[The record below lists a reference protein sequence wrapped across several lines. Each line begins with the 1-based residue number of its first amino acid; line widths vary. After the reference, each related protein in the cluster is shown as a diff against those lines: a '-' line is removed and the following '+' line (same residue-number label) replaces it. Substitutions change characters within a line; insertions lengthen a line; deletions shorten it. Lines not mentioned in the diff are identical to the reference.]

1 MWFLVEVDDVHEFV
15 SQYDPD
21 KSNPV
26 KFVIHPPEPYASA
39 HLVAVQASEGGVDIS
54 DLDPESAT
62 FTAEY
67 IKRAMKVNPI
77 KMVDDPYPWVL
88 LGLSEIRPPR
98 PKGKGKALPPI
109 VDITEEYLK
118 TRVRHEIVR
127 ELADKIAALSQ
138 VDMVTEGNS
147 VPPSESRD

>member
-1 MWFLVEVDDVHEFV
+1 MWFLVEVDDQQEFV

-26 KFVIHPPEPYASA
+26 KFIIHPPEPYASA

-54 DLDPESAT
+54 DLDPEAPT

-67 IKRAMKVNPI
+67 VKRAMKVNPI

-98 PKGKGKALPPI
+98 PKKGKAAPI

-138 VDMVTEGNS
+138 VDTVTEGNS
-147 VPPSESRD
+147 ESPSESKD